1 MLILNLNGVRR
12 CSRHAYHAAA
22 TPILKSNRC
31 LQAPATLILDWNGV
45 RKVEPPRLSCSTL
58 ITSLNGGPEAQP
70 PRPSVT

>member
-45 RKVEPPRLSCSTL
+45 RRWSRHACRAARLS
-58 ITSLNGGPEAQP
+58 PA
-70 PRPSVT
+70 